1 MKIEKMSL
9 VNVKKL
15 TRKEMRTIMAGSG
28 GGGCMSHSGCPSGCG
43 HMSGGTEYLTCS
55 YCCYA

>member
-1 MKIEKMSL
+1 MSL